1 MRKFFYLERGRK
13 LHMLLSPASALA
25 AAENAVCYFD
35 DDHQYETA
43 SEHSG
48 DDEPR
53 LPFSAR
59 LAAATTAAIAND
71 MNGGDRAAPCLVT
84 DLGRIAGAR
93 WSEMDA
99 EAKAPR
105 EAEAREHKEREEC
118 PRWEGRREGSRRDA
132 SDRQRMTRTAG
143 RMPSSWRRPG
153 LESSLGLGG
162 GRVGS
167 GGGPFCRW
175 GQVRR
180 GERGQGA
187 VPGLQLPRQAEA
199 RRAAARGPR
208 QPAVRGA
215 ARPQHGP
222 RPRPDDRW
230 DAGGAAGPP
239 RGVACTALRAPLLDR
254 LARGDRER
262 GEVRGRVADASGP
275 RPGGA
280 EQGVRHA
287 DAAPRPGRVGAS
299 PDRAG
304 LRRAESVPAAACLAR
319 RSLLRP
325 EGDSRP
331 RGARVRDGRLRTF

>member
-1 MRKFFYLERGRK
+1 M
-13 LHMLLSPASALA
+13 MSPASALA

-105 EAEAREHKEREEC
+105 EAEAREHKERYEAERRAHQDKHAAAAAAAAATGGSH
-118 PRWEGRREGSRRDA
+118 PPSTTVAVAAAAAAALPSASDPPVPAVQRGVPEVGGQARGQPQGRKRPAVDDPYGQTYAEQLAAVRAAHRARFEAQRGAASRAAGASSRR
-132 SDRQRMTRTAG
+132 AG
-143 RMPSSWRRPG
+143 LSSGHMCVCVYRPG

-180 GERGQGA
+180 RERGQGA
-187 VPGLQLPRQAEA
+187 VPGFRPAWPSPR
-199 RRAAARGPR
+199 
-208 QPAVRGA
+208 VC
-215 ARPQHGP
+215 RPP
-222 RPRPDDRW
+222 
-230 DAGGAAGPP
+230 
-239 RGVACTALRAPLLDR
+239 
-254 LARGDRER
+254 
-262 GEVRGRVADASGP
+262 
-275 RPGGA
+275 
-280 EQGVRHA
+280 
-287 DAAPRPGRVGAS
+287 AAPER
-299 PDRAG
+299 
-304 LRRAESVPAAACLAR
+304 
-319 RSLLRP
+319 LLQ
-325 EGDSRP
+325 
-331 RGARVRDGRLRTF
+331 